1 MINTGGFDMPQF
13 VRDATDEYRRSS
25 DKLGD
30 GICRPRCGMQAGE
43 GGTEST
49 AACSGIRQM

>member
-1 MINTGGFDMPQF
+1 MIEESDYDMPAP
-13 VRDATDEYRRSS
+13 VADATDEYRRSS

-30 GICRPRCGMQAGE
+30 GICRPRCGMKAGE

>member
-1 MINTGGFDMPQF
+1 MIEESDYDMPQF